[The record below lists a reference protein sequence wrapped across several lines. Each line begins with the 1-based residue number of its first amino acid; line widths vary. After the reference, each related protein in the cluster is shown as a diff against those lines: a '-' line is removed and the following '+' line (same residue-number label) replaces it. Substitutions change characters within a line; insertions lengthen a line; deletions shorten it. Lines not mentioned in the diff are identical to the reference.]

1 MILLFGDCRPI
12 HVVAHE
18 TAMRRGLEIGVFH
31 DQHLPTLLKHARGVV
46 VVNSTTGL
54 QALEHQVPVKAL
66 GEAIYDMPGL
76 CHQGPLD
83 AFWHAAPHSAPDRVL
98 LRRFVSFLIARSQ
111 LNGSFYK
118 AWPKA
123 ATRSRNPWCATD
135 WGDWLDRSA
144 PGPAKGLATP

>member
-1 MILLFGDCRPI
+1 
-12 HVVAHE
+12 
-18 TAMRRGLEIGVFH
+18 
-31 DQHLPTLLKHARGVV
+31 VV

-54 QALEHQVPVKAL
+54 QALEHHVPVKTL
-66 GEAIYDMPGL
+66 GEAIYDLPGL

-83 AFWHAAPHSAPDRVL
+83 AFWHEAPHSAPDRVL

-123 ATRSRNPWCATD
+123 AAKSRNPWCATD
-135 WGDWLDRSA
+135 WGDWLDRSP